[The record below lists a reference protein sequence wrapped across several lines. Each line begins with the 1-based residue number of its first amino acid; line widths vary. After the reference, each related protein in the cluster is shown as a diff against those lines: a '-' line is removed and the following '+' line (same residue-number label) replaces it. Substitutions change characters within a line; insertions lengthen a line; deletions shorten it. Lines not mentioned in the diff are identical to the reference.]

1 MKTFKQYFF
10 EAINGPKIIMIGG
23 PGSGKSTYS
32 NLIKKELGWKVDEIE
47 GIPEK
52 INPNG
57 EKTECYM
64 QASRDYIKYLKRGYS
79 RATQMTSFQVRNN
92 RMTTEEAKK
101 IISEYDGLKPK
112 SLEILLEYL
121 KIDEKQ
127 FNKII
132 SKMIVPPNKP
142 NFETKWQVQ
151 V

>member
-1 MKTFKQYFF
+1 M
-10 EAINGPKIIMIGG
+10 
-23 PGSGKSTYS
+23 
-32 NLIKKELGWKVDEIE
+32 DEIE

-142 NFETKWQVQ
+142 NFETNKYASEAKDFDEWYRENKN
-151 V
+151 